1 MTVMRTPDERFAG
14 LAGFPFA
21 PHYVVV
27 DGLRL
32 HYVDEGQGDPVLCL
46 HGEPTWAY
54 LYRRMIPPLSENNR
68 VLALDFPGFGRSDK
82 PGTVADYSFAL
93 LRDALAGF
101 IEAIDLRRIT
111 LVVQDWGGLV
121 GLTVAAQMPERFG
134 RLVIMNTG
142 LPTGEEPMGDA
153 FLRWHAFATRLG
165 TRLPVGRVVG
175 GGVVAPLS
183 PEVVAGYEA
192 PFPDERYKAGVAA
205 LPLLV
210 PLSPGDPGAAEM
222 RAARDVL
229 SRWGKP
235 ALVLFSD
242 SDPLTRA
249 GRVFFRRLI
258 PTARTQSRLIVR
270 QAGHFLQE
278 DKGELIAT
286 HISDFMARTP
296 LDG

>member
-1 MTVMRTPDERFAG
+1 
-14 LAGFPFA
+14 
-21 PHYVVV
+21 
-27 DGLRL
+27 
-32 HYVDEGQGDPVLCL
+32 
-46 HGEPTWAY
+46 
-54 LYRRMIPPLSENNR
+54 
-68 VLALDFPGFGRSDK
+68 
-82 PGTVADYSFAL
+82 VADYSFAL
-93 LRDALAGF
+93 LRDALVGF
-101 IEAIDLRRIT
+101 IDALDLRRIT
-111 LVVQDWGGLV
+111 LVVQDWGGLI
-121 GLTVAAQMPERFG
+121 GLTVASQMPERFG

-142 LPTGEEPMGDA
+142 LPTGDEPMGHA
-153 FLRWHAFATRLG
+153 FLRWRAFAERLG

-175 GGVVAPLS
+175 GGVVAALS
-183 PEVVAGYEA
+183 PEVAAGYEA

-222 RAARDVL
+222 RAARDAL
-229 SRWGKP
+229 SRWDKP

-258 PTARTQSRLIVR
+258 PTARAQPRLIVR
-270 QAGHFLQE
+270 DAGHFLQE

>member
-1 MTVMRTPDERFAG
+1 MTVMRTPDERFTG

-21 PHYVVV
+21 PHYVAVG
-27 DGLRL
+27 GLRL
-32 HYVDEGQGDPVLCL
+32 HYLDEGQGDPVLCL

-54 LYRRMIPPLSENNR
+54 LYRRMIPPLSEHHR

-82 PGTVADYSFAL
+82 PGAVADYSFAL
-93 LRDALAGF
+93 LRDALVGF
-101 IEAIDLRRIT
+101 IDALDLRRIT
-111 LVVQDWGGLV
+111 LVVQDWGGLI

-153 FLRWHAFATRLG
+153 FLRWRAFAERLG

-175 GGVVAPLS
+175 GGVVAELS

-229 SRWGKP
+229 SRWDKP

-258 PTARTQSRLIVR
+258 PTARAQPRLIVR
-270 QAGHFLQE
+270 DAGHFLQE

-286 HISDFMARTP
+286 TISDFMARTP